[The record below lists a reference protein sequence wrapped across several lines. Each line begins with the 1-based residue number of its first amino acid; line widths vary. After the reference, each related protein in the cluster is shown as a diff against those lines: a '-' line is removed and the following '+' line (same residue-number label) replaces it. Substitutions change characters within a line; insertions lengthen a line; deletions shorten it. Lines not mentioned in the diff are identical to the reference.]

1 MKINHLHQII
11 VDESDI
17 VEAIYRS
24 DDPLDLPV
32 KRIIVEDDSWAER
45 FKKSSQEYGL
55 PFDLEWKEPSDVD
68 LDTFI
73 RENLSDW
80 RLPENYLEFDLENYL
95 LSKCNNDVQRQ
106 RVQKELH
113 EFEKRDMIIVL
124 RWLKYFVDTMRKN
137 NLIWG
142 VGRGSSVASYVLYLL
157 EVHKVDSIKYEL
169 PLNEFLK

>member
-1 MKINHLHQII
+1 MKTNHLHQII

-24 DDPLDLPV
+24 NNPLDLPV
-32 KRIIVEDDSWAER
+32 KNIIVEDDSWVER

-55 PFDLEWKEPSDVD
+55 PFDLEWEEPADVD

-80 RLPENYLEFDLENYL
+80 RLPEMYLEFDLENYL
-95 LSKCNNDVQRQ
+95 LSKCNNDVQRR
-106 RVQKELH
+106 RVQEELK
-113 EFEKRDMIIVL
+113 EFERRDMLIVL
-124 RWLKYFVDTMRKN
+124 KWLKYFVDTMREN

-157 EVHKVDSIKYEL
+157 EVHKVNSIQYEL
-169 PLNEFLK
+169 DIKEFLK